1 MTVDVLATFAVI
13 GAGLPFWGAAWAVWN
28 HAKRVYNPNCTPNP
42 AAGLELIVMLAAG
55 LALAAHLL
63 AALLWQPVTW

>member
-13 GAGLPFWGAAWAVWN
+13 GAGLPFWGVAWAVWN
-28 HAKRVYNPNCTPNP
+28 YAKRVYNPNCTPNP